1 MSYRR
6 AVYLPT
12 TSARLSTNTYSL
24 STKSRSFSIK
34 PIALF
39 IAGAFLSSVAA
50 AQTTATTA
58 TTNSNTSAQNTAAT
72 PTAAQNATAA
82 KKPLVLGVVTVRSR
96 NRIEKLQ
103 DVPLSVSV
111 VQGKE
116 LERLN
121 ATDINAITQRLANIS
136 WNQGN
141 QRTSSL
147 SIRGIGKQGQTEAQ
161 DPAVGLIVDGVNYAY
176 NALSSSFD
184 FTDIESIEVT
194 RGPQGTLLGKNS
206 SIGAINVTTR
216 RPSFD
221 PDFDYGITFGEWDTV
236 QGRFAGGGGVIDDL
250 LAWRGTLS
258 VSKGQGDIK
267 NAYNSDESISNKER
281 VSGRVQF
288 LLTPTQD
295 FSARLA
301 IDVQPRSG
309 ERTNGRTIFTPTP
322 ETYSDGSKNNLS
334 TDAKTRLERRWF
346 TQSPSYNYQDSYLYG
361 GGENEYN
368 TDGRRPLITGSNG
381 IALDLD
387 WDLESHSLKSIT
399 AYKDYHF
406 NAVNDEGTPFDI
418 QRNSGGF
425 FNDYKQFSQELR
437 LSSQQGGF
445 VDYQTGLFYLDVN
458 NVAEYQRVW
467 GNDAGAWFASNSQY
481 ATLDKDS
488 NGRYLLINSLSGLD
502 MAWNSPAGYQDIN
515 NESIAAFAQ
524 ANWNF
529 TENFV
534 LTTGLRFTREERSN
548 TTATYIIDSGFGAE
562 LNPAVVNNVNL
573 GGFHSVNTATKI
585 SDSLT
590 IPAGTLGRIVTN
602 PDGTRTLVTD
612 NSPTQLTLA
621 DQLANEYFGKAISG
635 APGDAYASLT
645 PAQKAQ
651 VGAAKALRQSQ
662 VGVVFDEFDVE
673 PYEKT
678 LPSFVI
684 SPTYKF
690 NENLTG
696 YVSWQ
701 HGEKAG
707 IAQATNGISNIVK
720 EEKNDAYELGIKST
734 FLDNT
739 LVFNLALF
747 QMDIDDYQQTS
758 RVFDEYS
765 TNLARQSDPNAND
778 IYTNATANIP
788 EVRSR
793 GIEID
798 SIYYGIP
805 YTTLRFA
812 GAITDSIYVEFP
824 NSPQPVEN
832 GYAEAPAYQDV
843 SGETL
848 PGASKYSFNIGADY
862 RLPVFDSKEFHINL
876 NAQYN
881 SKFNSDNSLST
892 YGWVE
897 GRTLVDFAIGIG
909 SANQTFD
916 VSLIVKNLFDD
927 DTPSTRTW
935 NSYTPAVPRWAGITF
950 SGRF

>member
-6 AVYLPT
+6 NVYSPT
-12 TSARLSTNTYSL
+12 LAARFAAS
-24 STKSRSFSIK
+24 KHHFSIK
-34 PIALF
+34 PIAILV
-39 IAGAFLSSVAA
+39 AGVFFSSTAA
-50 AQTTATTA
+50 AQSTTSDS
-58 TTNSNTSAQNTAAT
+58 NSTVQNTTTIKTAVEN
-72 PTAAQNATAA
+72 PTAE

-116 LERLN
+116 LETLN
-121 ATDINAITQRLANIS
+121 ATDISAITQRLANIS

-147 SIRGIGKQGQTEAQ
+147 PIRGIGKQGQTEAQ

-184 FTDIESIEVT
+184 FTDIESVEVT

-206 SIGAINVTTR
+206 SIGAINVTTK

-221 PDFDYGITFGEWDTV
+221 SDFAYSLAFGEWDTV
-236 QGRFAGGGGVIDDL
+236 QGTFAGGGAVVDDL

-288 LLTPTQD
+288 LLTPTED
-295 FSARLA
+295 FTARLA
-301 IDVQPRSG
+301 VDVQPRSG
-309 ERTNGRTIFTPTP
+309 ERTNGRTIYTPTP
-322 ETYSDGSKNNLS
+322 DEYSNGAPNPGG
-334 TDAKTRLERRWF
+334 TDASTRLARRWF
-346 TQSPSYNYQDSYLYG
+346 TQSPNYTYEGDYLYG

-381 IALDLD
+381 ATIDLD
-387 WDLESHSLKSIT
+387 WKLETHSLKSIT

-418 QRNSGGF
+418 HRNSGGF

-437 LSSQQGGF
+437 LSSAQGGF

-481 ATLDKDS
+481 NTLDSDGA
-488 NGRYLLINSLSGLD
+488 GRYLLINSLSGLD
-502 MAWNSPAGYQDIN
+502 MAWNSPAGFQDIN

-529 TENFV
+529 TEQFV
-534 LTTGLRFTREERSN
+534 LTTGLRFTREERENRTGS
-548 TTATYIIDSGFGAE
+548 YIKDGGFGAE
-562 LNPAVVNNVNL
+562 LNPAVVNGVNL
-573 GGFHSVNTATKI
+573 GGFS
-585 SDSLT
+585 SSG
-590 IPAGTLGRIVTN
+590 AGVLAA
-602 PDGTRTLVTD
+602 D
-612 NSPTQLTLA
+612 NSVVQLTLA
-621 DQLANEYFGKAISG
+621 DQVAFKYFGIAAG
-635 APGDAYASLT
+635 ATPGAAYESLT
-645 PAQKAQ
+645 AVQRSQ

-662 VGVVFDEFDVE
+662 IGVVFDEFYVE

-684 SPTYKF
+684 SPTYKW
-690 NENLTG
+690 NENFTT
-696 YVSWQ
+696 YASWQ

-707 IAQATNGISNIVK
+707 IAQATNGISNLVT
-720 EEKNDAYELGIKST
+720 EEKNDAFELGLKSLL
-734 FLDNT
+734 LDNT

-747 QMDIDDYQQTS
+747 QMNIEDYQQTS

-765 TNLARQSDPNAND
+765 TNLARQADPAAVD

-788 EVRSR
+788 EVRAR

-798 SIYYGIP
+798 GVYSGIP
-805 YTTLRFA
+805 NTTLRFA
-812 GAITDSIYVEFP
+812 GAITDAKYIEFR
-824 NSPQPVEN
+824 NSAQPVEDSFP
-832 GYAEAPAYQDV
+832 GALPYKDV

-862 RLPVFDSKEFHINL
+862 RLPVWDGKEFHTSL

-881 SKFNSDNSLST
+881 GKYNSDNSLSS
-892 YGWVE
+892 YGWIE
-897 GRTLVDFAIGIG
+897 GRTVVDFGIGIG
-909 SANQTFD
+909 NSDQTFD

-935 NSYTPAVPRWAGITF
+935 NNYTPANPRWAAIKF